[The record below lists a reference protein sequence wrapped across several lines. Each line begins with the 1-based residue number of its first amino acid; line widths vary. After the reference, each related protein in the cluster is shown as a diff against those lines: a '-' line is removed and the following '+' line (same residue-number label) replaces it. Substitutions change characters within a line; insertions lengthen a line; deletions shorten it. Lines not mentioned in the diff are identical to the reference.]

1 MNGKKLFFAIIK
13 NFIAVLLSVIISIPF
28 IIVLLN
34 SLKTQGESYTMS
46 FSLPKKIMWENYQ
59 TVIERGKLGLS
70 FFNSFCYSL
79 FSSLLLI
86 IITLM
91 AAYVVARSRRKIM
104 GMIYYFIIFGISLPI
119 NNITLMK
126 VMSALGL
133 FNNRIGIIILYAAIG
148 IPISFFISHG
158 FIQGIPREMD
168 EAAII
173 DGCGAWQL
181 FGKIIVPLLKPIFA
195 TLFVL
200 NFMGTWNDFTMAIY
214 YLNDSRKMPMTLAV
228 YNFFGQFTQSW
239 NLVCADIVLTALPV
253 LIVYILGQKYIVDG
267 MTSGAVKG

>member
-1 MNGKKLFFAIIK
+1 MNGKKLIFAIIK
-13 NFIAVLLSVIISIPF
+13 NSIAVLLSVIISIPF

-34 SLKTQGESYTMS
+34 SFKTQGESYTMS
-46 FSLPKKIMWENYQ
+46 FSFPKKIMWENYQ
-59 TVIERGKLGLS
+59 VVIDRGKLGLA
-70 FFNSFCYSL
+70 FFNSFFYSF
-79 FSSLLLI
+79 FSTLLLI

-104 GMIYYFIIFGISLPI
+104 SMIYYFIIFGISLPI

-126 VMSALGL
+126 VMSVLGL
-133 FNNRIGIIILYAAIG
+133 FNNRVGIIILYAAIG
-148 IPISFFISHG
+148 IPISFFIAHG

-173 DGCGAWQL
+173 DGCNAWQL
-181 FGKIIVPLLKPIFA
+181 FGKIIVPLLKPVFA

-228 YNFFGQFTQSW
+228 YNFFGQYTQSW